1 MSDLMSLSCDVPV
14 GDLRGILSNLE
25 LAQVSLRNLRDRLVD
40 STDKECEDASIIIS
54 LYLSYTDQL
63 ISKASREVYGER
75 DHNHVS
81 SLARLLPSGTPCEK
95 GRKYRKD

>member
-63 ISKASREVYGER
+63 ISKASREVCGER

-81 SLARLLPSGTPCEK
+81 S
-95 GRKYRKD
+95 